1 MAIELEELLLPDEA
15 AWRTWLAENHAT
27 HPGVRLVLHKKGGTL
42 TELTYPQ
49 AVDQALCFGWIDG
62 QRMSRDEHSFA
73 NRFTPRTKK
82 SNWSA
87 KNVETIA
94 RLTQA
99 GLMAPA
105 GFAVVEAAKAD
116 GRWEKAY
123 AGQKDA
129 QLPEDFLLI
138 IRAMSL
144 TSGVASNLD
153 PAFNLWD
160 SVEPYAGRLV
170 RDERGSAVRDI
181 AQEVLATAGVVA
193 RLPRRVDAL
202 ITRAEEGRLAISTP
216 RLDRR
221 VARLERAV
229 GRLATAML
237 FAGLLLAGALLRP
250 DDPELGTALM
260 VASAVPLV
268 LVVVGPILG
277 RRGPD

>member
-15 AWRTWLAENHAT
+15 AWRNWLAENHAT

-49 AVDQALCFGWIDG
+49 AVDQSLCFGWIDG

-129 QLPEDFLLI
+129 QLPEDFLTAL
-138 IRAMSL
+138 A
-144 TSGVASNLD
+144 GY
-153 PAFNLWD
+153 PA
-160 SVEPYAGRLV
+160 
-170 RDERGSAVRDI
+170 
-181 AQEVLATAGVVA
+181 AQEKLATLGASERFAIYYRLHAVKREETRLRKIAEFVAKLDAGQG
-193 RLPRRVDAL
+193 
-202 ITRAEEGRLAISTP
+202 I
-216 RLDRR
+216 
-221 VARLERAV
+221 
-229 GRLATAML
+229 
-237 FAGLLLAGALLRP
+237 F
-250 DDPELGTALM
+250 
-260 VASAVPLV
+260 
-268 LVVVGPILG
+268 
-277 RRGPD
+277 